1 MALVATCRM
10 ASHRYTVFT
19 WVSERKLYS
28 YCLYSVIFSS
38 LYDNSVFFSRVLS
51 LRMLSIDLGNDDTL
65 LRYANRIIMA
75 LLFDVKKII
84 HIPVNTLTAIST

>member
-1 MALVATCRM
+1 
-10 ASHRYTVFT
+10 
-19 WVSERKLYS
+19 
-28 YCLYSVIFSS
+28 
-38 LYDNSVFFSRVLS
+38 
-51 LRMLSIDLGNDDTL
+51 MLCIDLGNDDTL